1 MLLLLQSL
9 RQVLTELRCLSDA
22 QSPCSTA
29 TSAKPIRLVPFPS
42 EPRSGSSPLL
52 QSDEQLLRHSPK
64 ARAAPFWGPG
74 LTPAD
79 PASVPSNSPQSQS
92 ILSRLQR
99 LCSGERNLRT
109 TASRDNDEASSSSN
123 SSSSGSKLWHFD
135 ICMSEDVLRSMFYK
149 RLCWRLGACSAK
161 ESLIA
166 EAVQASSTGMVLFD
180 TTDWHSSTIP
190 LCLTL
195 FIKLKTMTLQ
205 NKLPFVARSFWT
217 CYCTQMRSCWAD
229 LTQKVV
235 LAFKML
241 TAPCQVL

>member
-1 MLLLLQSL
+1 MLQVRSLCLSCMLPLLQSL
-9 RQVLTELRCLSDA
+9 RQVLTELRHLSDA
-22 QSPCSTA
+22 QSPRSTA

-42 EPRSGSSPLL
+42 EPRPGSSPLL
-52 QSDEQLLRHSPK
+52 QSDEQLRRHSPK

-79 PASVPSNSPQSQS
+79 PAAVPSNSPQSHS

-109 TASRDNDEASSSSN
+109 TASRDNEEASASSNSSGSSN

-166 EAVQASSTGMVLFD
+166 EAVQASSTGMALFD
-180 TTDWHSSTIP
+180 TTDWHSSARKDFSSAKRDFDNP
-190 LCLTL
+190 S
-195 FIKLKTMTLQ
+195 
-205 NKLPFVARSFWT
+205 LPN
-217 CYCTQMRSCWAD
+217 
-229 LTQKVV
+229 
-235 LAFKML
+235 
-241 TAPCQVL
+241 PIHQVRKQ

>member
-1 MLLLLQSL
+1 MIRVRSLCLSCMLPLLQSL
-9 RQVLTELRCLSDA
+9 RQVLTEPRHLSDA

-42 EPRSGSSPLL
+42 EPRPGSSPLL
-52 QSDEQLLRHSPK
+52 QSDEQLRRHSPK

-79 PASVPSNSPQSQS
+79 PAAVPSNSPQSHS

-109 TASRDNDEASSSSN
+109 ASRDNEEASSSSN
-123 SSSSGSKLWHFD
+123 NSSSGSKLWHFD

-166 EAVQASSTGMVLFD
+166 EAVQASSTGMALFN
-180 TTDWHSSTIP
+180 TTDWHSSARKD
-190 LCLTL
+190 
-195 FIKLKTMTLQ
+195 FSSAKRDFD
-205 NKLPFVARSFWT
+205 NASLPNLVH
-217 CYCTQMRSCWAD
+217 
-229 LTQKVV
+229 
-235 LAFKML
+235 
-241 TAPCQVL
+241 QVRKQ